1 MRQTTSDI
9 ARRSVSRR
17 SFMIHAASAAA
28 ALTLPAGAL
37 AQASWP
43 SRTITLVVPFPP
55 GGQADLAAR
64 PVAAAL
70 AKTLG
75 QSVVVENKSGAGGA
89 LGAAAVAKAEP
100 DGHTL
105 LLTLNSLVIS
115 PPAERLYDRTP
126 LYEVNQFVPIA
137 RVLSDPNIL
146 VVKATSPWKT
156 IGEFVEDAKRRPG
169 EITFSSSGN
178 YGAAHVSVELF
189 AQAAGIKLLHVPYR
203 GAGPAITGLLGDQV
217 ALTSTTAGTLA
228 AQQEAGLVRFLAT
241 MSSERLPRFPS
252 VPTLAR
258 KRYPGSV
265 PCLGR
270 SARAQGDARRG
281 GGTIAHRDA
290 RSTAKPRCD
299 IRIRK
304 SRNRGRLSR
313 RAGLCRL
320 DRRRQQDDRVRR
332 EDDRQAG
339 RKVNPPKPVLARH

>member
-17 SFMIHAASAAA
+17 TFMVHAAGAAA

-37 AQASWP
+37 AQAPWP

-252 VPTLAR
+252 VPTLR
-258 KRYPGSV
+258 ESGYPAQFHVWAGLLAPKGTPAAV
-265 PCLGR
+265 VERLR
-270 SARAQGDARRG
+270 TEMRAALQNPDVTGVFDKAGTAGAYLDAPAFADLIADDSK
-281 GGTIAHRDA
+281 TIASAVKAIGKLDA
-290 RSTAKPRCD
+290 K
-299 IRIRK
+299 
-304 SRNRGRLSR
+304 
-313 RAGLCRL
+313 
-320 DRRRQQDDRVRR
+320 
-332 EDDRQAG
+332 
-339 RKVNPPKPVLARH
+339 

>member
-1 MRQTTSDI
+1 MRQATSDI

-17 SFMIHAASAAA
+17 TFMVHAAGAAA

-75 QSVVVENKSGAGGA
+75 QSVVVENKAGAGGA

-100 DGHTL
+100 DGYTL

-126 LYEVNQFVPIA
+126 LYEVDQFVPIA

-146 VVKATSPWKT
+146 VVKSTSPWKT

-169 EITFSSSGN
+169 QLTFSSSGN

-217 ALTSTTAGTLA
+217 AMTSTTAGTLA

-252 VPTLAR
+252 VPTLRESGIPAQFHVWAGLLAP
-258 KRYPGSV
+258 KGTP
-265 PCLGR
+265 
-270 SARAQGDARRG
+270 SAVVERLRTEMRAALQNPAVTAVFEKAGTAGAYLDAPAFADLIAGDSK
-281 GGTIAHRDA
+281 TIASA
-290 RSTAKPRCD
+290 VTAIGKLGEA
-299 IRIRK
+299 K
-304 SRNRGRLSR
+304 
-313 RAGLCRL
+313 
-320 DRRRQQDDRVRR
+320 
-332 EDDRQAG
+332 
-339 RKVNPPKPVLARH
+339 

>member
-1 MRQTTSDI
+1 M
-9 ARRSVSRR
+9 
-17 SFMIHAASAAA
+17 
-28 ALTLPAGAL
+28 
-37 AQASWP
+37 
-43 SRTITLVVPFPP
+43 VPFPP

-100 DGHTL
+100 DGYTL

-126 LYEVNQFVPIA
+126 LYEVDQLVPIA

-169 EITFSSSGN
+169 QLTFSSSGN

-217 ALTSTTAGTLA
+217 AMTSTTAGTLA

-252 VPTLAR
+252 VPTLRESGIPAQFHVWAGLLAPKGTPAAVVER
-258 KRYPGSV
+258 LRTEM
-265 PCLGR
+265 
-270 SARAQGDARRG
+270 RAAMQNPAVTGVFDKAGTEGAYLDAPAFAELIANDSK
-281 GGTIAHRDA
+281 TIAA
-290 RSTAKPRCD
+290 AVTAIGKLGEA
-299 IRIRK
+299 K
-304 SRNRGRLSR
+304 
-313 RAGLCRL
+313 
-320 DRRRQQDDRVRR
+320 
-332 EDDRQAG
+332 
-339 RKVNPPKPVLARH
+339 